1 MMAMAVI
8 RTSHAGVL
16 ALLVASLGCASA
28 MRGGPSGLPESD
40 GVQGWLALRDGRSD
54 AAADSFMRALAADPT
69 DARALFGA
77 ANLAFEHGH
86 PGAALG
92 HALALLEAASQ
103 GRDALAVALSSAVLA
118 RVPRLLAEVSDRR
131 AAEDRLAALAPERL
145 PWKAQYL
152 LALTVIDIARKRAD
166 KALLAKTV
174 ARAGCARSIR
184 LVGSWGRLPLLD
196 LGGEGM
202 DPQAKPR
209 ALVQA
214 GCQFQLNAED
224 NRNGI
229 RILRAEI
236 ESANGQFDLVL
247 DYGGPARLRVDKGPW
262 RQHGGSLD
270 VYGPRWS
277 AQHIETSAGKHTIEI
292 RIGAYGSISD
302 LALLAIPAS
311 KSVASEAAILSAG
324 DAAMLDLAGALVAN
338 LSGDVDQL
346 LTQIE
351 GLSAYPRFALGLAAA
366 ARLGEMDPTRPAD
379 IMRDRARALWQ
390 QAVASDPGMARAWID
405 LSKFDLQNDQSR
417 EATAKAERARQ
428 VAPAWWPAH
437 LAVATALRGQGLEQ
451 PADAALSDGLQLIEG
466 GLGACD
472 MIEEAFHRAEA
483 RDDVRLAARLV
494 DWLGRCD
501 AQDSNPR
508 FFAQKRG
515 DLGKALSLLRRI
527 LPTSPEPLWL
537 RSEIADLLL
546 AQGHLQPAREELA
559 ELVQLAPRDTRLR
572 IRLADV
578 QAALGKPE
586 QARATLAAAVHF
598 FPGRSDVRR
607 AGRLA
612 GLALP
617 LDDYRLDGEQV
628 IRDYLASGRSY
639 QAPAVVVLDRAVERA
654 YADGTR
660 LVLTH
665 SITQVLSKD
674 AIAAV
679 GEVRVPE
686 GAEVLIL
693 RTRKAD
699 GTSREAEEIAG
710 KSTISAPELGVGDFV
725 ESETLE
731 VKEPIL
737 SFAPGFVGERFFFQS
752 FEAPLDRS
760 EYLLVAPVAMP
771 LDVDRRADAPSPS
784 TTLPRNGTRVLT
796 FVVRGNPQAFP
807 ERSAVPAL
815 EWIPSVRVS
824 SSVPPDG
831 WSRFVANRGMGL
843 SRGSPEVRKVA
854 AEIAKQVGRDR
865 RRLPE
870 ALVGWVR
877 EHIEPENDFGAAATM
892 TLARHRGHRAWLM
905 LALARSL
912 GVDADGVLA
921 RSLLKAE
928 ADAPASAAEQDDFRE
943 LLVRFPSPAGDRF
956 VDPQIRRAPFDY
968 LLPGFDGAPAV
979 VVGTQSRVTAVSGVK
994 DNRSV
999 ILRARLESDGGAKV
1013 AVTEQLSGWPSVEWN
1028 ELLDR
1033 AGKDRSKLRQDF
1045 EQHWLGQQFPGAQL
1059 DKLSVDPSEG
1069 GAGTRVSYT
1078 FRSARMAGRQEGT
1091 LHLRPV
1097 FFQAQ
1102 PGRRFGT
1109 EPQRKTT
1116 LMLGYDIPLDL
1127 DAEIALPNGAKVM
1140 DVGQGGEV
1148 TSGGARFIEKRQVND
1163 AGDGLLTVSLHRHSR
1178 LPIMRVLP
1186 GDYQGVAAKL
1196 RAVDPVEQGEI
1207 KIAVPVK

>member
-1 MMAMAVI
+1 
-8 RTSHAGVL
+8 
-16 ALLVASLGCASA
+16 
-28 MRGGPSGLPESD
+28 MRGRPSGLSESD
-40 GVQGWLALRDGRSD
+40 GAQGWLALRDGKSN
-54 AAADSFMRALAADPT
+54 AATVSFERALAADPK
-69 DARALFGA
+69 DARALFGT
-77 ANLAFEHGH
+77 ANLAFEHGD
-86 PGAALG
+86 PSAALG
-92 HALALLEAASQ
+92 HALTLLETASL

-118 RVPRLLAEVSDRR
+118 RVSRLLAEVSDRR

-166 KALLAKTV
+166 EALLAKAV
-174 ARAGCARSIR
+174 ARAGCAQSVQ

-196 LGGEGM
+196 LGGDSMVPE
-202 DPQAKPR
+202 AKSR

-214 GCQFQLNAED
+214 GCQFQLNAVD

-229 RILRAEI
+229 RILRAAI
-236 ESANGQFDLVL
+236 NSASGRFDLVL

-262 RQHGGSLD
+262 RQHGGSPD

-277 AQHIETSAGKHTIEI
+277 AERIETSAGKHTVEI
-292 RIGAYGSISD
+292 RIGAYGSIAD
-302 LALLAIPAS
+302 LALLAIPAAET
-311 KSVASEAAILSAG
+311 KPVAIETSSAG

-351 GLSAYPRFALGLAAA
+351 SLSAHPRFALGLAAA

-390 QAVASDPGMARAWID
+390 QAVASDPGMARAWLD

-417 EATAKAERARQ
+417 EATEKAERARQ
-428 VAPAWWPAH
+428 AAPAWWPAH

-451 PADAALSDGLQLIEG
+451 PADAALEAGLKLLDLTSG
-466 GLGACD
+466 GPGACD
-472 MIEEAFHRAEA
+472 LLEEAFHRAEA
-483 RDDVRLAARLV
+483 RDDVRAASRLV
-494 DWLGRCD
+494 DLLGRCD
-501 AQDSNPR
+501 AQDGNAR
-508 FFAQKRG
+508 LYAQKRG

-527 LPTSPEPLWL
+527 RSTSAEPLWL

-546 AQGHLQPAREELA
+546 SQGHLQPARDELV

-617 LDDYRLDGEQV
+617 LDDYRLDGEKV

-731 VKEPIL
+731 VKEPVL

-760 EYLLVAPVAMP
+760 EYLLVAPAAMP
-771 LDVDRRADAPSPS
+771 LDVDRRADAPPPA
-784 TTLPRNGTRVLT
+784 TTLPRDGTRVLT
-796 FVVRGNPQAFP
+796 FVVRGNSQAFP

-831 WSRFVANRGMGL
+831 WSRFVANRGVGL
-843 SRGSPEVRKVA
+843 SRGSPELRQVA
-854 AEIAKQVGRDR
+854 ADLAKQVGGDR

-870 ALVGWVR
+870 AIVGWVR

-892 TLARHRGHRAWLM
+892 TLARHRGNRAWLM

-912 GVDADGVLA
+912 GVDADAVLA

-928 ADAPASAAEQDDFRE
+928 TDAPATAAEQDDFRE

-979 VVGTQSRVTAVSGVK
+979 VVGTQRRVTAVSGVK
-994 DNRSV
+994 DSRSV

-1059 DKLSVDPSEG
+1059 DKLSVEPGEA

-1078 FRSARMAGRQEGT
+1078 FRSARMAGRQDGT

-1127 DAEIALPNGAKVM
+1127 DAEIALPTGAKVM

-1148 TSGGARFIEKRQVND
+1148 TSGGARFFEKRQVND
-1163 AGDGLLTVSLHRHSR
+1163 AGDGLLTVSLRRQSR

-1186 GDYQGVAAKL
+1186 GDYQNVAAKL

-1207 KIAVPVK
+1207 RIAVPSK

>member
-1 MMAMAVI
+1 MNAAT
-8 RTSHAGVL
+8 RPWLAGLL
-16 ALLVASLGCASA
+16 ALLAASCASA
-28 MRGGPSGLPESD
+28 MHGRPSGPAKPD
-40 GVQGWLALRDGRSD
+40 GSQGWLALLDGKSD
-54 AAADSFMRALAADPT
+54 VAAASFARALADDPS

-77 ANLAFEHGH
+77 ANLAFEHGDSNV
-86 PGAALG
+86 ALA
-92 HALALLEAASQ
+92 HALTLLEAASQ
-103 GRDALAVALSSAVLA
+103 GRDALAVTLSSAVLA
-118 RVPRLLAEVSDRR
+118 RVSRLLAEVPDRR
-131 AAEDRLAALAPERL
+131 MAEDRVVALAPQRL

-166 KALLAKTV
+166 EALLAKAV
-174 ARAGCARSIR
+174 AWAGCAQSLL
-184 LVGSWGRLPLLD
+184 LVGSWGRLPSLD
-196 LGGEGM
+196 LDGEGM
-202 DPQAKPR
+202 VPEAKPR
-209 ALVQA
+209 ALIQT
-214 GCQFQLNAED
+214 GCQFQLNAVD
-224 NRNGI
+224 NRSGV

-236 ESANGQFDLVL
+236 ESASGRFDLVL
-247 DYGGPARLRVDKGPW
+247 DYGGPARLRVDNGPW
-262 RQHGGSLD
+262 REHGVSAD

-277 AQHIETSAGKHTIEI
+277 AERMETSAGKHTVEI
-292 RIGAYGSISD
+292 RVGAYGSTVD
-302 LALLAIPAS
+302 LALLAIPAADPVTRRPS
-311 KSVASEAAILSAG
+311 KAVSDSAG
-324 DAAMLDLAGALVAN
+324 DTAMLDLAAALVAN
-338 LSGDVDQL
+338 LSGEVDLL

-351 GLSAYPRFALGLAAA
+351 RLAAHPRFALGLAAA

-390 QAVASDPGMARAWID
+390 QAVASDPGMARVWLD
-405 LSKFDLQNDQSR
+405 LSKLDLHNDQPR
-417 EATAKAERARQ
+417 EATEKAERARQ
-428 VAPAWWPAH
+428 VSPSSWPAH
-437 LAVATALRGQGLEQ
+437 LAVATALRAQGLEQ
-451 PADAALSDGLQLIEG
+451 PADAALATGLTLVEG

-472 MIEEAFHRAEA
+472 MIDAAFHRAEA
-483 RDDVRLAARLV
+483 RDDVRSAARLV

-501 AQDSNPR
+501 AQDGNARS
-508 FFAQKRG
+508 FAQRRG
-515 DLGKALSLLRRI
+515 ELDKALSLLRRA
-527 LPTSPEPLWL
+527 LPTSAEPLWL

-546 AQGHLQPAREELA
+546 AQGHLRPALDELA
-559 ELVQLAPRDTRLR
+559 ALVQLAPRDTRLR

-578 QAALGKPE
+578 QAAMGKPE

-607 AGRLA
+607 AARLA

-628 IRDYLASGRSY
+628 MRDYLASGRSY
-639 QAPAVVVLDRAVERA
+639 QAPAVVVLDRAVERV

-679 GEVRVPE
+679 GEVQVPE
-686 GAEVLIL
+686 GAEILVL

-725 ESETLE
+725 EAETLE

-737 SFAPGFVGERFFFQS
+737 AFAPGFVGERFFFQS

-771 LDVDRRADAPSPS
+771 LDVDRRADAPLAV
-784 TTLPRNGTRVLT
+784 TTLPRDGTRVLT
-796 FVVRGNPQAFP
+796 FVVHGKAQAFP

-831 WSRFVANRGMGL
+831 WSRFVANRAIGL
-843 SRGSPEVRKVA
+843 SRGSPELRKVA
-854 AEIAKQVGRDR
+854 AALAKQVGDDR

-870 ALVGWVR
+870 AIVAWVR
-877 EHIEPENDFGAAATM
+877 EHIEPENDFGAAATA
-892 TLARHRGHRAWLM
+892 TLARHRGNRAWLM

-921 RSLLKAE
+921 RSLLKAD
-928 ADAPASAAEQDDFRE
+928 ADAPATATEQDDFRE
-943 LLVRFPSPAGDRF
+943 LLVRFPSLAGDRF

-979 VVGTQSRVTAVSGVK
+979 VVGTQKRVTAVSGVK
-994 DNRSV
+994 DSRSV
-999 ILRARLESDGGAKV
+999 TLRAHLEADGGAKV
-1013 AVTEQLSGWPSVEWN
+1013 AVTEQLSGWPSVEWT

-1045 EQHWLGQQFPGAQL
+1045 EQNWLGHQFPGAQL
-1059 DKLSVDPSEG
+1059 DKLSVEPGEG

-1078 FRSARMAGRQEGT
+1078 FRSARMAGRQEGV

-1127 DAEIALPNGAKVM
+1127 DAEIALPSGAKVV
-1140 DVGQGGEV
+1140 DVGQGGDV
-1148 TSGGARFIEKRQVND
+1148 TAGGARFFEKRRVTD
-1163 AGDGLLTVSLHRHSR
+1163 AGNGLSTVSLHRQSR

-1186 GDYQGVAAKL
+1186 GDYQDVAARL

-1207 KIAVPVK
+1207 RIAVPAK